1 MSSDI
6 RINRNCGGNYEQH
19 LVGSCAGDYDTI
31 SSIDVCRFPNGN
43 GILSGSVSHFGRGL
57 EEEMR
62 EKKGFFEKLVEKKKE
77 QP

>member
-1 MSSDI
+1 MVL
-6 RINRNCGGNYEQH
+6 INSEDVDEFKLLG
-19 LVGSCAGDYDTI
+19 I

-43 GILSGSVSHFGRGL
+43 GILSGSISHFGRGL

-62 EKKGFFEKLVEKKKE
+62 EKKGFFEELVEKKKE